1 MPDKETDVQLR
12 RKRKRKK
19 KSFAALYLFAIVFL
33 IALYVLTN
41 IIKSYSPDID
51 VSIGANEDITL
62 SDSDMDTEVK
72 SVDERLKWIQMEDD
86 MPTVSV
92 KESELNSDVISD
104 FDDINNDAADIKQ
117 EKSTVKNVIKT
128 PPKPSMEEVVNN
140 NKDFRNTSTSVK
152 QVIPKPTHSI
162 TKVYLGSYG
171 SIEEAM
177 KVQSKVSAEDPSLM
191 PFVKAVK
198 DSYIVQLGSF
208 SDSNKASVLIENLK
222 AKGYSPKTI
231 YEN

>member
-1 MPDKETDVQLR
+1 MPDKETELPIRKKR
-12 RKRKRKK
+12 RKKRR
-19 KSFAALYLFAIVFL
+19 SFASLYLFAIVFL

-41 IIKSYSPDID
+41 VIKSYSPDID
-51 VSIGANEDITL
+51 VSIGANQDITL
-62 SDSDMDTEVK
+62 SDSDMDVEVK

-92 KESELNSDVISD
+92 KESELNKDVVND
-104 FDDINNDAADIKQ
+104 FDDINVDVVTPKQ
-117 EKSTVKNVIKT
+117 ENNIEKNVIKN
-128 PPKPSMEEVVNN
+128 PPKPSMEEVVN

-162 TKVYLGSYG
+162 TKVYLGNYS

-177 KVQSKVSAEDPSLM
+177 KIQSKVSAEDPSLM
-191 PFVKAVK
+191 PFVKAVNNT
-198 DSYIVQLGSF
+198 YIVQLGSF
-208 SDSNKASVLIENLK
+208 SDSAKADNLIENLK
-222 AKGYSPKTI
+222 SKGYSPKTI